1 MERLSL
7 RPFTGDMT
15 TLVTGGTG
23 KTGRRV
29 ARRLVDRGLP
39 VRIGS
44 RSAEV
49 PFDWADPSTWEA
61 TLDGVR
67 AAYLAYYPDMAA
79 PGAAEAVGAFAEL
92 AVRKGVGRLVLLSGR
107 GEEEGLPTE
116 QAVRDSGAEWT
127 ILRAS
132 WFAQNF
138 SESFLLEPVLG
149 GEIVLPTGDVAEP
162 FVDVEDI
169 ADVAVAALT
178 EDRHG
183 GEIYELT
190 GPRLL
195 TFGDAVA
202 EIARATDR
210 DLAYIP
216 VSTKEFATILAEHEV
231 PKEYVEFLTE
241 LFTKVLDGRN
251 AHLTDGVERAI
262 GLPPRD
268 FSDYVRE
275 TAATG
280 VWNR

>member
-1 MERLSL
+1 
-7 RPFTGDMT
+7 
-15 TLVTGGTG
+15 
-23 KTGRRV
+23 
-29 ARRLVDRGLP
+29 
-39 VRIGS
+39 
-44 RSAEV
+44 
-49 PFDWADPSTWEA
+49 
-61 TLDGVR
+61 
-67 AAYLAYYPDMAA
+67 
-79 PGAAEAVGAFAEL
+79 
-92 AVRKGVGRLVLLSGR
+92 
-107 GEEEGLPTE
+107 
-116 QAVRDSGAEWT
+116 
-127 ILRAS
+127 
-132 WFAQNF
+132 
-138 SESFLLEPVLG
+138 
-149 GEIVLPTGDVAEP
+149 
-162 FVDVEDI
+162 VDVEDI